1 MKSKSE
7 ESEENK
13 TFFQFC
19 HKNITNIVP
28 IVVMLSQLRERKKK
42 LAVEDTEMVAYVD
55 ASRRCVTDT
64 MGQKV

>member
-1 MKSKSE
+1 
-7 ESEENK
+7 
-13 TFFQFC
+13 
-19 HKNITNIVP
+19 
-28 IVVMLSQLRERKKK
+28 MLSQLRERKKK